1 MRRKRAFIW
10 LLMMLVCFVI
20 MGCGTQGDISL
31 SEISDNN
38 EARQEEYLKEKQ
50 EEVSAAL
57 ADASGSLVSYT
68 QNPDGTWE
76 CAGNTYKYKLEI
88 TGRMNNATCDTT
100 FVYLSNI
107 EDITFDQAWKA
118 AGLSSNSN
126 DYFDIENAV
135 LVDWINEE

>member
-1 MRRKRAFIW
+1 MKRKRTFIW
-10 LLMMLVCFVI
+10 QLIMIVCFVI

-31 SEISDNN
+31 SEISDNY
-38 EARQEEYLKEKQ
+38 EARQEEYLIEKQ
-50 EEVSAAL
+50 EEVSDAL
-57 ADASGSLVSYT
+57 ADASGSLMGYS

-88 TGRMNNATCDTT
+88 TGRMSNAASDTK

-107 EDITFDQAWKA
+107 EEITFDQAWKA
-118 AGLSSNSN
+118 AGFSSNSN
-126 DYFDIENAV
+126 DYFDIKDAV